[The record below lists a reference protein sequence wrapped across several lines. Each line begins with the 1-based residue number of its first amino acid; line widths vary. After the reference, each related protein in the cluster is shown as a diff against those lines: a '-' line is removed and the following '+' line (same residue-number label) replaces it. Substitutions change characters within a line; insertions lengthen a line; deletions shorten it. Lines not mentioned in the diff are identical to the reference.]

1 MIFTRKGVA
10 EAAKELAAQLAVV
23 DDVANLQEMQKE
35 LADAIAKLNDRIKGL
50 EAEMRALK
58 AEVKLEAIKE
68 THQMLHTVQG
78 VFHEKLTDLT
88 VRLAQVEGQYEAKP
102 PLLALTRNVKKR
114 NVKKKPDR
122 ENSS

>member
-23 DDVANLQEMQKE
+23 DDVANLQQMQKE
-35 LADAIAKLNDRIKGL
+35 LADAIAKLNDRIKDL

-58 AEVKLEAIKE
+58 AEVKLEAVKE

-78 VFHEKLTDLT
+78 AFHEKLTDLT
-88 VRLAQVEGQYEAKP
+88 VRLAQVEGQYEAKA
-102 PLLALTRNVKKR
+102 PLLALTK
-114 NVKKKPDR
+114 NVKKKER
-122 ENSS
+122 